1 MARKAMAKF
10 RAIML
15 EKLLATPEKQEPA
28 EISGE
33 FNSELRPH

>member
-1 MARKAMAKF
+1 MAKF

-15 EKLLATPEKQEPA
+15 EKLLATPEKQEAA

-33 FNSELRPH
+33 FD